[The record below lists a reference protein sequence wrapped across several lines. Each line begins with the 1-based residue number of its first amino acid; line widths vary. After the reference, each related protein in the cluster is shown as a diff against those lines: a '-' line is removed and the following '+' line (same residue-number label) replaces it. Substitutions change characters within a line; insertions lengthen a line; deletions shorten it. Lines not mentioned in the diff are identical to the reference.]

1 MLKQGMVHLIMK
13 KKKEDN
19 IHHQWGKPKELLDK
33 RRMDFAADRPR
44 TYAAKIHNDEYEVK
58 DSLVKKTNGVKK
70 SISKELSFCDF
81 EK

>member
-1 MLKQGMVHLIMK
+1 
-13 KKKEDN
+13 
-19 IHHQWGKPKELLDK
+19 
-33 RRMDFAADRPR
+33 MDFAADRPR